1 MKKCEQAL
9 LLICSHALDI
19 VGGQRSVRIA
29 SPSLPPHHGSPA
41 IGGDSSDRPW
51 QGTGAVGEKGPSHP
65 DDTLRER
72 FNRYGEP
79 KVPGCWTAV
88 MKRQGKKSNPY

>member
-9 LLICSHALDI
+9 LLIYSHALDI

-41 IGGDSSDRPW
+41 MEEESSDRPW
-51 QGTGAVGEKGPSHP
+51 QGTGAVGKKGPSHP
-65 DDTLRER
+65 DDTLRGALQPIWRTESPWMLDCCD
-72 FNRYGEP
+72 EE
-79 KVPGCWTAV
+79 A
-88 MKRQGKKSNPY
+88 GKEK